1 MMMAGSQVKFKFF
14 AFLSFG
20 VKFNELKFASAF
32 RVLAASSFGACLA
45 TRLAAKTARNKN
57 KIFLIVVL

>member
-1 MMMAGSQVKFKFF
+1 MMAGSQVKFRFF

-20 VKFNELKFASAF
+20 VKFNELEFASAF
-32 RVLAASSFGACLA
+32 RVLAASSFGACSA
-45 TRLAAKTARNKN
+45 KRLAAKTAKN

>member
-1 MMMAGSQVKFKFF
+1 MMVGSRVKFSFF

-20 VKFNELKFASAF
+20 VKFNELEFASAF

-45 TRLAAKTARNKN
+45 TRLAAKTAKN

>member
-1 MMMAGSQVKFKFF
+1 MMAGSRVKFSFF

-20 VKFNELKFASAF
+20 VKFNALKFASAC
-32 RVLAASSFGACLA
+32 RVSAASDIGACSA
-45 TRLAAKTARNKN
+45 TRLAAKTAKN

>member
-1 MMMAGSQVKFKFF
+1 MMAGSWVKFSFY

-20 VKFNELKFASAF
+20 VKFNELKFASAC
-32 RVLAASSFGACLA
+32 RVLAACAIGACLA
-45 TRLAAKTARNKN
+45 TRLAAKTAKN

>member
-1 MMMAGSQVKFKFF
+1 MMAGSQVKFRFF

-20 VKFNELKFASAF
+20 VKFNALKFTSAF
-32 RVLAASSFGACLA
+32 RVLADSAIGACLA
-45 TRLAAKTARNKN
+45 KTLAAKTAKN

>member
-1 MMMAGSQVKFKFF
+1 MMAGSRVKFSFY

-20 VKFNELKFASAF
+20 VKFNELKFASACS
-32 RVLAASSFGACLA
+32 VLAASSFGACSA
-45 TRLAAKTARNKN
+45 TRLAAKTAKN